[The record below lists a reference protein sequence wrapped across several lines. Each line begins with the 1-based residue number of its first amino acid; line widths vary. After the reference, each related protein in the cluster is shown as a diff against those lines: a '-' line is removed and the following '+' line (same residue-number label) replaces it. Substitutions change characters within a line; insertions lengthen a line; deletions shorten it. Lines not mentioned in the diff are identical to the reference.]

1 MQAQAGAAQVQA
13 DVDAQAQTDADARR
27 QAHAEAAAQAI
38 KTKLVG
44 LGEDKWPILENLW
57 DFYNKKGVKTVFV
70 SVGSTGNAVADLDI
84 AETLGCPAH
93 IWSSNTANW
102 DEVRQVLK
110 DRKRS
115 AEASAF
121 TEAVDTKWVLPK
133 NVRSYTGIPG
143 FYTAKTETFSTVS
156 IDDCVK
162 QCVATMKLDGEQR
175 IDILKIALGEGME
188 RAVISAVLDTGYRP
202 GLLMVK
208 WSEMPDTHLFTTIT
222 AGHLQNCG
230 YTLLEKNGDRFTY
243 MFVDRCMYEICSWE
257 TNKVVNPLV
266 HEIISATSTQKNQF

>member
-1 MQAQAGAAQVQA
+1 MQAQAAAAQA
-13 DVDAQAQTDADARR
+13 EAAQTEQTDART

-44 LGEDKWPILENLW
+44 LGDDKWPILENLW
-57 DFYNKKGVKTVFV
+57 DFYSKKGVKTVFV

-93 IWSSNTANW
+93 IWSTNTANW

-110 DRKRS
+110 DRKRG
-115 AEASAF
+115 AEATAF
-121 TEAVDTKWVLPK
+121 TEGVDTKWVLPK

-143 FYTAKTETFSTVS
+143 FYTANTETFSTVS

-162 QCVATMKLDGEQR
+162 QCVATMTLDGEQR
-175 IDILKIALGEGME
+175 IDILKIALTEGME
-188 RAVISAVLDTGYRP
+188 RAVLSAVLDTGYRP

-208 WSEMPDTHLFTTIT
+208 WSDMPDSNLFTTLT